1 MVIGNVSSQ
10 AAKQMSLKSELFL
23 YLQYLDL
30 YPGNVYWQRNAF
42 VGKFIEKK
50 ILETYQLKLEE
61 VVNVL

>member
-61 VVNVL
+61 VVNVV